1 MLIFRCTTVQ
11 ESREFAVL
19 GKVSP
24 SFCTRP
30 RVSLGGGLRRRYDP
44 VQNGSE
50 ADVGREMPRRV
61 ATVAVYGPWGRVS
74 GRQSQAAGL
83 LPLSQ
88 RAAAKSCFGQEW
100 ILSAVLS
107 AAKHRRLLPA
117 YFPVHATIPGPISV
131 TNALRCA
138 GPFSKT
144 SGRRQMLQALVH

>member
-83 LPLSQ
+83 LPLSK
-88 RAAAKSCFGQEW
+88 RAAAKSCFGQECSHIGTW
-100 ILSAVLS
+100 VGPGSGLLRALAEVSRELC
-107 AAKHRRLLPA
+107 KRRFA
-117 YFPVHATIPGPISV
+117 F
-131 TNALRCA
+131 
-138 GPFSKT
+138 
-144 SGRRQMLQALVH
+144 